1 MRPRIYDQ
9 RDRERFTAYVSNE
22 AFYNGEPAAQLT
34 VLSTAKRDEVRAV
47 FNYAH
52 DILNKHAAATI
63 NGLECHAGDA
73 TAQRELDAAL
83 RNSNSFA
90 TDFAAVL
97 GACVDGDGAF
107 YVSHVDGQVFYRDLH
122 PGDVEVLDWRADG
135 QPARVM
141 VQFDDRIET
150 WTPYTVEI
158 ETNSSLGSVLGVPS
172 QGEGESGSAL
182 GVPSHGETEPLI
194 VNQAQYSGQ
203 KSEIENPK
211 SKIFLNPYGLIPIV
225 LFRNWPRPG
234 SRWGDSTIEHIK
246 AACRLLNERID
257 LLMWLVRVQGN
268 PPIKAL
274 GLDTVTLRTDPGE
287 VWTAP
292 ADATIDLV
300 KLLDAETAG
309 IHISTINL
317 LLQVVKE
324 LSNTPSI
331 AYGVGSANLSGR
343 ALELAYMPLIQAAAI
358 RRGYL
363 SEAIRQRNR
372 VILSMAQV
380 LHGVSLPTFE
390 TSVQFAP
397 VVPDDLIESRNQDRQ
412 DVQLGLLTRE
422 TYSRRYVA

>member
-1 MRPRIYDQ
+1 MRPRVYDQ

-158 ETNSSLGSVLGVPS
+158 ETNSSLG
-172 QGEGESGSAL
+172 A
-182 GVPSHGETEPLI
+182 TEPLI
-194 VNQAQYSGQ
+194 VNCQSSIPNRQSQ
-203 KSEIENPK
+203 
-211 SKIFLNPYGLIPIV
+211 IFLNPYGLIPVI

-246 AACRLLNERID
+246 AACRLLNERIN

-372 VILSMAQV
+372 VILQMAQV
-380 LHGVSLPTFE
+380 LHGVSLPSFE

-397 VVPDDLIESRNQDRQ
+397 VVPADLIESRNQDRQ

-422 TYSRRYVA
+422 TYTRRYVA

>member
-1 MRPRIYDQ
+1 MRPRYTDT
-9 RDRERFTAYVSNE
+9 RDGERFAAYAANE

-47 FNYAH
+47 FNYAR
-52 DILNKHAAATI
+52 DILNKHAAATV
-63 NGLECHAGDA
+63 NGLECHADDE
-73 TAQRELDAAL
+73 TAQHELDAAL
-83 RNSNSFA
+83 RNSNAFA
-90 TDFAAVL
+90 TDFSAVL
-97 GACVDGDGAF
+97 NACVDGDGAY
-107 YVSHVDGQVFYRDLH
+107 YVSHLNGDVFYTALH

-141 VQFDDRIET
+141 VQHEDRIET
-150 WTPYTVEI
+150 WTPSTVEI
-158 ETNSSLGSVLGVPS
+158 ES
-172 QGEGESGSAL
+172 QSPISNL
-182 GVPSHGETEPLI
+182 QSQI
-194 VNQAQYSGQ
+194 YM
-203 KSEIENPK
+203 
-211 SKIFLNPYGLIPIV
+211 NPYGLIPVV

-274 GLDTVTLRTDPGE
+274 GVDTATLRTDPGE
-287 VWTAP
+287 IWSAP

-309 IHISTINL
+309 IHINTINL

-343 ALELAYMPLIQAAAI
+343 ALELAYMPMTQAAAI
-358 RRGYL
+358 RRGFL

-372 VILSMAQV
+372 VILRMAET
-380 LHGVSLPTFE
+380 LHLVSLRSVE
-390 TSVQFAP
+390 TSVLFAP
-397 VVPDDLIESRNQDRQ
+397 VVPADLFDARNQDRQ
-412 DVQLGLLTRE
+412 DVQLGLIQKE
-422 TYSRRYVA
+422 DYINRYVN